1 MSPSSPRRE
10 SAYPAPSVTPRLRRQ
25 VGRLHAGILVAVAV
39 LVCSVL
45 ATAPAASAAAPVP
58 PTPTGLPSGVE
69 ELASYVG
76 ANSCDASTK
85 PGSAAVG
92 ALLVKTYPGTSYGSA
107 RACASDSLATSEH
120 YDGRAVDWMA
130 DSRNATQRAQANA
143 ATAWML
149 ATDKTGNTYAMARRL
164 GVMYLIWNNRSW
176 SAYRPQEGWKE
187 YSGCL
192 SSAKASSSYD
202 TACHRNH
209 VHISLSWA
217 GAMKRSSYWSQ
228 KVAAPEYGP
237 CRSWLTNWA
246 TPRTS
251 ANLTRCQVPP
261 AVTAIPST
269 TALGKR
275 LVSIS
280 GMYLKAGS
288 TGPAVTAVQT
298 AIGTSATGTFSSS
311 TTTALVVWQKRNG
324 VAATGVTDAATW
336 RALIRV
342 HAAPPV
348 SLGLDSTID
357 SDVLRLTDGRLTLSD
372 SVSDPYGRVLST
384 AWAGITAV
392 VAPGEVNGDAYPD
405 LISRTS
411 AGALRIHR
419 GTGNASFA
427 PPVTLGTGWNVYS
440 TLLSPGDF
448 TGDGRSDLIGVRPD
462 GAMYLYRGNGKG
474 GFSSRVQIGWAWQVF
489 DTVLSPGDFTGD
501 GRADLIARKPDG
513 TLWLYAGNGAGG
525 WASVGRQI
533 GHGWQGFTTVL
544 AAGDLNRDHRSDLM
558 GLTADGRW
566 LAYYGNGAEAFARG
580 SGQQVSRGDW
590 STSGLVVGVR

>member
-1 MSPSSPRRE
+1 MSFSSPHRV
-10 SAYPAPSVTPRLRRQ
+10 PAAVVT
-25 VGRLHAGILVAVAV
+25 VTVAVAA
-39 LVCSVL
+39 LVCSLLV
-45 ATAPAASAAAPVP
+45 TASAASAATPVP

-69 ELASYVG
+69 ALASYVG

-85 PGSAAVG
+85 PGTAALG

-107 RACASDSLATSEH
+107 RACASDALATSEH
-120 YDGRAVDWMA
+120 YDGRAVDWMTN
-130 DSRNATQRAQANA
+130 SRVATQQAQANA
-143 ATAWML
+143 AIAWML
-149 ATDKTGNTYAMARRL
+149 ATDKSGNPYAMARRL

-192 SSAKASSSYD
+192 SSAKASTSYD

-217 GAMKRSSYWSQ
+217 GAMQRSSYWS
-228 KVAAPEYGP
+228 KTVAAPEYGP
-237 CRSWLTNWA
+237 CRTWLTNWA
-246 TPRTS
+246 SPRTS

-261 AVTAIPST
+261 AVTALPSA
-269 TALGKR
+269 TALGKQ

-280 GMYLKAGS
+280 GVYLRSGS

-298 AIGTSATGTFSSS
+298 AIGTTATGSFSS
-311 TTTALVVWQKRNG
+311 TTATALLAWQKRNG

-357 SDVLRLTDGRLTLSD
+357 SDVLGLTDGRLTLSD

-384 AWAGITAV
+384 QWTGITAV
-392 VAPGEVNGDAYPD
+392 VAPGDFTGDAYPD

-427 PPVTLGTGWNVYS
+427 APATWGTGWNIYS

-448 TGDGRSDLIGVRPD
+448 TGDGWSDVIGVRPD
-462 GAMYLYRGNGKG
+462 GVLYLYRGNGKG
-474 GFSSRVQIGWAWQVF
+474 GFSGGAQIGWGWQGF

-501 GRADLIARKPDG
+501 GRADLIARRPNG
-513 TLWLYAGNGAGG
+513 ALMLYAGNGAGG
-525 WASVGRQI
+525 WAAAGREI
-533 GHGWQGFTTVL
+533 GRGWQGFTTVV
-544 AAGDLNRDHRSDLM
+544 AAGDLNGDRRSDLM

-566 LAYYGNGAEAFARG
+566 LAYYGNGAGGFASG

-590 STSGLVVGVR
+590 STTGLVVGVR